1 MLKGT
6 NMMRT
11 RTKLRT
17 IKVMTMRAM
26 VKPVVERYLQVPPHL
41 HHLLE

>member
-11 RTKLRT
+11 RTMLRT
-17 IKVMTMRAM
+17 IKVMRTM
-26 VKPVVERYLQVPPHL
+26 VKPVVERYLRVLLHL